1 MARRI
6 ASPRLVERNRRLS
19 KTGVVGSSLA
29 GPVAVLC
36 GKRRYQG
43 FRDGRSLRATSSP
56 SCPSLPATQT
66 ASRMRSRPSRNR
78 ALVTRFAPNA
88 RAAKHCLPTVR
99 SPMRV
104 TRQPRLNPRNT
115 SATSFRELSL
125 ISSESSR
132 RALPPLKA
140 RCRIALQGSLGT
152 EGKCDGVAV
161 SPAKWSSE
169 TSSHQGTVSSSHGS
183 LDVLAAKFP
192 SDAFC
197 DLSSRRPRLV
207 KCLSGVFPS
216 LSLGTSG
223 SAMTSIDA
231 AGHTLSTA
239 ETGTTRERRPPTRR
253 KAAPWGVANRLTRPR
268 CRPFVPMASK
278 PSQCSSQ

>member
-1 MARRI
+1 MTAQCQFT
-6 ASPRLVERNRRLS
+6 ASRRLM
-19 KTGVVGSSLA
+19 GA
-29 GPVAVLC
+29 P
-36 GKRRYQG
+36 
-43 FRDGRSLRATSSP
+43 SSP

-66 ASRMRSRPSRNR
+66 ASRMSSRPSRKR
-78 ALVTRFAPNA
+78 PLVTRFAPNA
-88 RAAKHCLPTVR
+88 RAAKHCLPTMR

-104 TRQPRLNPRNT
+104 TRQPCRNPRST
-115 SATSFRELSL
+115 SATSFRESTL

-152 EGKCDGVAV
+152 KGKCAGVAA
-161 SPAKWSSE
+161 SPAKRSSE
-169 TSSHQGTVSSSHGS
+169 TSSHQGTVSSSHDG

-192 SDAFC
+192 SYAFC
-197 DLSSRRPRLV
+197 GSPSRRPRLV
-207 KCLSGVFPS
+207 KCRLGVLPS
-216 LSLGTSG
+216 LSLGASG

-231 AGHTLSTA
+231 VGHTLSTA
-239 ETGTTRERRPPTRR
+239 ETGTTRERRPPSRR

-278 PSQCSSQ
+278 PSQRSSQ